1 MKRVRTVVIGANG
14 SVGRLLCSILVDH
27 EAELICIDLES
38 SHVPADTQYIA
49 ADAKALPATAI
60 SAIRSAQCILICL
73 PESVALTALPAIL
86 DNMSPGALWVDTLSI
101 KSQVCLELAGRL
113 SSREAISINP
123 MFAPSL
129 SLEQRNIVVI
139 PIAIG
144 PLSKQF
150 LTMLQSCGAIL
161 THMSAEDHDRL
172 TAAIQVATHAAII
185 SFGMALMNASY
196 NIESAM
202 RIATPVHLT
211 LLSFIA
217 RILTLNHEVYWDIQY
232 DNPYAEDVRQKL
244 IGAMTDLDRIIR
256 SGNLEA
262 FQTVIE
268 GLRALIEPKHDRLA
282 GIASQLLSQVDLQ

>member
-14 SVGRLLCSILVDH
+14 RVGRLLCSILVDH

-38 SHVPADTQYIA
+38 SHVLGETLYIA
-49 ADAKALPATAI
+49 ADAMALSAPAI

-73 PESVALTALPAIL
+73 PESVALTALPTIL
-86 DNMSPGALWVDTLSI
+86 DNMSPGALWVDTLSV
-101 KSQVCLELAGRL
+101 KSQVCLELTNRL
-113 SSREAISINP
+113 SSCEAISINP

-139 PIAIG
+139 PLAVG
-144 PLSKQF
+144 PLSEQF
-150 LTMLQSCGAIL
+150 LSMLQSHGAIL
-161 THMSAEDHDRL
+161 TYMSAEDHDRL

-185 SFGMALMNASY
+185 SFGMALMNVSY
-196 NIESAM
+196 NIESAL
-202 RIATPVHLT
+202 RVATPVHLAF
-211 LLSFIA
+211 LSFIA
-217 RILTLNHEVYWDIQY
+217 RILTLSHEVYWDIQY
-232 DNPYAEDVRQKL
+232 NNPFAEDIRQKL
-244 IGAMTDLDRIIR
+244 IEAMTDLDRTIR

-282 GIASQLLSQVDLQ
+282 RISSRLLSQVDLR